1 MVITAIACI
10 DHRSNWSITQK
21 SFSTCQ

>member
-21 SFSTCQ
+21 SCSTCQ